1 MVHALGHIL
10 ISHNNMNNLKDY
22 IVVMNN
28 IIPPPVVD
36 TILNEYKDSDDW
48 VNAGTGGGERLDI
61 RNCKTIGLSLD
72 LIIQK
77 NQETRKKIDAA
88 IYSVSA
94 QAVKEYMRNMPKL
107 PDNAYVASKD
117 TGYELLEYKTGGF
130 YKEHLDFSENTPR
143 SISCSFILNDD
154 YEGGEFAFF
163 NRELTYKLKKGS
175 CIMFP
180 SNFMYPHEIMPVTSG
195 TRYSII
201 TWFV

>member
-1 MVHALGHIL
+1 
-10 ISHNNMNNLKDY
+10 MNNLKDY

>member
-1 MVHALGHIL
+1 MKE
-10 ISHNNMNNLKDY
+10 LKDY

-28 IIPPPVVD
+28 IMPPPVADAV
-36 TILNEYKDSDDW
+36 LAEYKNCDDW
-48 VNAGTGGGERLDI
+48 VNAGIGGGERLDI
-61 RNCKTIGLSLD
+61 RNCKTIGISFEN
-72 LIIQK
+72 IISK
-77 NQETRKKIDAA
+77 NLEARKKIDCMFFSIAGQA
-88 IYSVSA
+88 I
-94 QAVKEYMRNMPKL
+94 KEYMRNMPKMPL
-107 PDNAYVASKD
+107 NTYVALKD

-130 YKEHLDFSENTPR
+130 YKEHLDFSETTPR

-163 NRELTYKLKKGS
+163 DRELVYNLKKGS

-195 TRYSII
+195 TRYSVV